1 MTDQKHPKAEA
12 NDISKLL
19 NQVFG
24 PDRFPVPVEDVALEY
39 TQHKFR
45 DAPIAKVKGEDL
57 EGFDGML
64 AANKARDKWLILYN
78 SAVSSEGRKR
88 FTVAHEFGHY
98 LLHRHQQEEFACG
111 AGDIET
117 SGEGKGSRDIE
128 KEADDFATTLLMPLD
143 DFRRQVEG
151 ETVSFELLG
160 HCADRYGVS
169 LTATAI
175 RWLEIAPKRA
185 VLVASR
191 DDHMLWA
198 TSNEDAFNS
207 GAYFAT
213 RKNTIELPR
222 SALAHS
228 RNCTGRPQSHDT
240 RAQVWFPREPAAMPI
255 TEMTKV
261 AGNYGYTLT
270 LLVMPAAERRWRQ
283 RDGLEEEPVE
293 DSYDRFISR
302 GQLPY

>member
-1 MTDQKHPKAEA
+1 MRGH
-12 NDISKLL
+12 
-19 NQVFG
+19 
-24 PDRFPVPVEDVALEY
+24 AL
-39 TQHKFR
+39 
-45 DAPIAKVKGEDL
+45 
-57 EGFDGML
+57 
-64 AANKARDKWLILYN
+64 
-78 SAVSSEGRKR
+78 
-88 FTVAHEFGHY
+88 Y

-143 DFRRQVEG
+143 DFRRQVDG
-151 ETVSFELLG
+151 EAVSFDLLG

-169 LTATAI
+169 LTAAAI
-175 RWLEIAPKRA
+175 RWLEIAPQRA

-198 TSNEDAFNS
+198 SSNEAAFKS
-207 GAYFAT
+207 GAFFAS

-228 RNCTGRPQSHDT
+228 RNCTGRAQSHDT
-240 RAQVWFPREPAAMPI
+240 QAQVWFAREPAEMPV

-270 LLVMPAAERRWRQ
+270 LLVMPEAERRWQ
-283 RDGLEEEPVE
+283 RRDEDEEPVE

-302 GQLPY
+302 GQKPY

>member
-1 MTDQKHPKAEA
+1 MTDQKRPKAEA

-24 PDRFPVPVEDVALEY
+24 TDRFPVPVEDVALEY
-39 TQHKFR
+39 SQQRFR
-45 DAPIAKVKGEDL
+45 DAPIAKVQGEDL
-57 EGFDGML
+57 DGFDGML
-64 AANKARDKWLILYN
+64 AANKKRDKWMILYN

-98 LLHRHQQEEFACG
+98 LLHRHQQEEIACG

-143 DFRRQVEG
+143 DFRRQVDG
-151 ETVSFELLG
+151 ETVSFDLLG
-160 HCADRYGVS
+160 HCAERYGVS
-169 LTATAI
+169 LTAAAI
-175 RWLEIAPKRA
+175 RWLEIAAPRRA

-198 TSNEDAFNS
+198 TASEDAFNS

-213 RKNTIELPR
+213 RKNTIELP
-222 SALAHS
+222 SAALAHS
-228 RNCTGRPQSHDT
+228 RNCTGASQSHDT
-240 RAQVWFPREPAAMPI
+240 RAQVWFAREPAEMPI

-270 LLVMPAAERRWRQ
+270 LLVMPEAERRWR
-283 RDGLEEEPVE
+283 RHDEDEEPVE

>member
-1 MTDQKHPKAEA
+1 MTGTKRPKAQA
-12 NDISKLL
+12 NEISDLL
-19 NQVFG
+19 NQVLG
-24 PDRFPVPVEDVALEY
+24 QDRFPVPVEDVALEY
-39 TQHKFR
+39 SQQRFR
-45 DAPIAKVKGEDL
+45 DAPIAKVQGEDL
-57 EGFDGML
+57 DGFDGML
-64 AANKARDKWLILYN
+64 AANKKRDKWMILYN

-143 DFRRQVEG
+143 DFRRQVDG
-151 ETVSFELLG
+151 ETMSFDLLG

-169 LTATAI
+169 LTAAAI

-198 TSNEDAFNS
+198 SSNEAAFRS
-207 GAYFAT
+207 GAFFAT

-228 RNCTGRPQSHDT
+228 RNCTGTSQSHDT
-240 RAQVWFPREPAAMPI
+240 RAQVWFPREPAEMSI

-261 AGNYGYTLT
+261 AGNYDYTLT
-270 LLVMPAAERRWRQ
+270 LLVMPEAERRWRQ

-293 DSYDRFISR
+293 DSYDRFMGPSN
-302 GQLPY
+302 